1 VNETADGPEADA
13 SQTLE
18 ALFDALADEAARY
31 DHITVDAILERLG
44 HRSYG
49 PLLLLPSLLAI
60 FPVIG
65 ALPGVSY
72 GMAFIVLFIAI
83 QFALSKSKLW
93 LPARLK
99 RIRFAA
105 DAFRS
110 GVDKA
115 RPTLRWL
122 DRFIIER
129 FSVMLRPPWPTLIAW
144 LCVVLGVL
152 MVLYAA
158 VPGGVVIPGV
168 AVALLGLGL
177 TTHDGLVV
185 ALGGLAAVAAIGGSV
200 WLASILF

>member
-1 VNETADGPEADA
+1 VKDAENGVNGEA
-13 SQTLE
+13 SHTLE
-18 ALFDALADEAARY
+18 GLFDALAEEAARH

-72 GMAFIVLFIAI
+72 GMAFLVLFIAI

-93 LPARLK
+93 LPQRLK
-99 RIRFAA
+99 GIRFGA
-105 DAFRS
+105 DVFRT

-115 RPTLRWL
+115 RPLLRWL

-129 FSVMLRPPWPTLIAW
+129 FAIMLRPPWPNLIAW
-144 LCVVLGVL
+144 LCVLLGVL

-185 ALGGLAAVAAIGGSV
+185 GLGVLAAGAAIGGTM
-200 WLASILF
+200 WLVSLLV